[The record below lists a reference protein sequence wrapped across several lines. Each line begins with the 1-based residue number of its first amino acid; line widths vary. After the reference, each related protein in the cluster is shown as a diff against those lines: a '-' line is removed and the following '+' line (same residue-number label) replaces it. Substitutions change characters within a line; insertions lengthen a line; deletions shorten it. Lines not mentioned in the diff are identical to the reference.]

1 MSNNPG
7 FFKNLFSTSTKNILE
22 PLTCLIRLCML
33 NYENENTKIGI
44 SNNRIFFYRHNILQ
58 GLARTLFRESR
69 ENLHNLHNPVT
80 KSVSWYNCNC
90 HEIKYIFSFAIKG
103 LQKLKSS
110 YDSESIINHSLDR
123 YIDILNTEFQNYE
136 SDSLESGDNNTD
148 FLKPITDDEDNESK
162 LSLYQNLVS
171 IWDYRN
177 IQTVYNFLQDLEN
190 SSDSQNKLAYLNAL
204 DTVLSMKESEVT
216 KIIVSNSTIL

>member
-7 FFKNLFSTSTKNILE
+7 FLKSLFSTSTKNILE

-69 ENLHNLHNPVT
+69 ENLHNLHNPVS
-80 KSVSWYNCNC
+80 KSISWYNCNC
-90 HEIKYIFSFAIKG
+90 HEIKYIFKYAIKG

-123 YIDILNTEFQNYE
+123 YIDILNVEFQNYE
-136 SDSLESGDNNTD
+136 SDSLESGENNTD
-148 FLKPITDDEDNESK
+148 FLKAIKEDEENESK
-162 LSLYQNLVS
+162 LSLYKNLVS

-177 IQTVYNFLQDLEN
+177 IQTIYNFLQDLEK
-190 SSDSQNKLAYLNAL
+190 SSSPQNTQVYLNAL

-216 KIIVSNSTIL
+216 KIIICNSTVL